1 MLFID
6 TNDGSPVTLRDIA
19 NDYASLKAENPD
31 EYPPSLKLEFLEILL
46 AAINGR
52 NDLEIVGITH
62 RETNRMIARLRGC
75 DA

>member
-1 MLFID
+1 MLFIE

-19 NDYASLKAENPD
+19 TDYASLKAENPD
-31 EYPPSLKLEFLEILL
+31 EYPPSLKTEFLEILL

-52 NDLEIVGITH
+52 NDLKIVGVTH
-62 RETNRMIARLRGC
+62 AETNRMIARLRRC